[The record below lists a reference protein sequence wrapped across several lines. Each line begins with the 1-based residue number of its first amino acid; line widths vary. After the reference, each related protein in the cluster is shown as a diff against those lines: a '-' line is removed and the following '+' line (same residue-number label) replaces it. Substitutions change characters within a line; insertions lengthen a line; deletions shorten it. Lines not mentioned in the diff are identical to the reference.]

1 MTGRW
6 HLQAPALIGAVPK
19 IPRVVVNPVPQVDRS
34 PKMPPSHIET
44 LMGKKFEFGAGSV
57 KTADQAAVAV
67 SDMRL

>member
-1 MTGRW
+1 
-6 HLQAPALIGAVPK
+6 
-19 IPRVVVNPVPQVDRS
+19 
-34 PKMPPSHIET
+34 MPPSHIET